1 MILKVS
7 LYLVGMIYV
16 QAFLLGNKGS
26 DTDDPVAWFDKLYAT
41 KYGQDLVEHP
51 EVLWLVFESIVFY
64 SSIIAIV
71 LLMAISKF
79 REFTPL
85 RDRVNLAS
93 YKKDK
98 TDYLLYRVNDIHWFI
113 ILVQQI
119 FLFIGIVTSKA
130 SFIDGALHS
139 AGVTVN
145 KYENLDF
152 DILIGIR
159 YALQAY

>member
-16 QAFLLGNKGS
+16 QAFLLGNKGA
-26 DTDDPVAWFDKLYAT
+26 DTDAPVAWFDKLYVT
-41 KYGQDLVEHP
+41 KYGEDLVDHP
-51 EVLWLVFESIVFY
+51 EVLWLIFESIVFY
-64 SSIIAIV
+64 SSMIALV
-71 LLMAISKF
+71 LLMAISYKF
-79 REFTPL
+79 RQFTPI

-130 SFIDGALHS
+130 LFID
-139 AGVTVN
+139 TVLDKDKGIAVN
-145 KYENLDF
+145 RLENVDF

-159 YALQAY
+159 YAL